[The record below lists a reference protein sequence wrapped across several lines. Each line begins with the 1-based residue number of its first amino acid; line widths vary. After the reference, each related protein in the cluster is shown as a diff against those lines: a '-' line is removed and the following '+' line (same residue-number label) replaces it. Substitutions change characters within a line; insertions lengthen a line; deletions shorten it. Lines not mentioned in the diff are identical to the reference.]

1 MRATA
6 VRRRWIF
13 TAVISGHV
21 SAYVWT
27 HRGGTV
33 HGMTS
38 RADINSRPDYFNSVD
53 HTLNG
58 ATPAQQH
65 TPDARADSFRR
76 VQRLG
81 DGLISHGW

>member
-1 MRATA
+1 
-6 VRRRWIF
+6 
-13 TAVISGHV
+13 
-21 SAYVWT
+21 
-27 HRGGTV
+27 
-33 HGMTS
+33 MTS